1 MTQGSGGVERLKE
14 GILFGLQP
22 LWGPLWRI
30 SSKEAAKG
38 RSDKCQQRAVLQKV

>member
-1 MTQGSGGVERLKE
+1 MQRSGGVERLKE

-22 LWGPLWRI
+22 FWGPLWRI
-30 SSKEAAKG
+30 SSQEAAKG